1 MVEDMSLTDLE
12 QGQVTCCPDIVPDLA
27 PMNPNGLA
35 RSVLGLGWT
44 GLSAERPV
52 VLAGTLII
60 GDTRLGKYR
69 PTARNPVRA
78 FVI

>member
-52 VLAGTLII
+52 VLAGT
-60 GDTRLGKYR
+60 
-69 PTARNPVRA
+69 RA
-78 FVI
+78 LRGMGGAWGPKSS